1 VIPRKQHAFGRAAC
15 AVIAAALLSAA
26 CGTGGAG
33 RSSSGL
39 IRTGP
44 GVDAAARTISLGAIT
59 PLSGAAATTGKP
71 LTRGEEVYFKA
82 LNDAGGVRGWKIN
95 LVTRDDQN
103 SPQLH
108 LQAYNEIID
117 QVALI
122 GQSLGGPNTL
132 AIQPIAQ
139 QQKVLVLA
147 ASQSSGFVGVPN
159 VAVIG
164 TPLPIDVANFLDYVV
179 RQLGKADARVGVV
192 YQNDEYGQDALRGY
206 DAGLRAYK
214 FKDAGRAGFNSGDK
228 ELGAQVLKMKSAGA
242 EYVLLAAAPTS
253 AAAIVSTGATL
264 GFNPTWVFLG
274 PAWSE
279 YLITADGSPTG
290 KATPF
295 AAAIA
300 QKTWVLGFESTWG
313 DLTKTGMKR
322 FLDDQKRYAPDQFPD
337 PYFMYGYAAA
347 QMLSAVINKAIQRG
361 DLTRSGI
368 LNAKLQAGRISLGG
382 LAPDV
387 EYTPGLGPASRVSN
401 IAAVDLNSPGF
412 LKIEKDF
419 FAGELAK
426 SMRFAS

>member
-1 VIPRKQHAFGRAAC
+1 M
-15 AVIAAALLSAA
+15 AAALLGAA

-33 RSSSGL
+33 NSSSGAV
-39 IRTGP
+39 RTGP
-44 GVDAAARTISLGAIT
+44 GVDLAGKTISLGAIT
-59 PLSGAAATTGKP
+59 PLSGAAATIGKP
-71 LTRGEEVYFKA
+71 LTRGQEVYFKA
-82 LNDAGGVRGWKIN
+82 LNDAGGVSGWKIN
-95 LVTRDDQN
+95 MVTRDDQN

-117 QVALI
+117 QVAFI
-122 GQSLGGPNTL
+122 GQSLGGPTSL

-147 ASQSSGFVGVPN
+147 AAQSSSFVGVPN
-159 VAVIG
+159 FAVIG

-179 RQLGKADARVGVV
+179 RQQGKTDTRIGVI

-228 ELGAQVLKMKSAGA
+228 EFGAQVLKMKSAGA
-242 EYVLLAAAPTS
+242 EYVLLAAIPTS
-253 AAAIVSTGATL
+253 AAAIVSTGAAL

-295 AAAIA
+295 APAIA
-300 QKTWVLGFESTWG
+300 GKTWVLGFESSWG
-313 DLTKTGMKR
+313 DMTKTGMRK

-347 QMLSAVINKAIQRG
+347 QMLTAVIKKAIDRG
-361 DLTRSGI
+361 DLTRAGI
-368 LNAKLQAGRISLGG
+368 LGAKLHAGRISLGG
-382 LAPDV
+382 LVPDV
-387 EYTPGLGPASRVSN
+387 EYTPNLGPASRVSN
-401 IAAVDLNSPGF
+401 IAAVDLSSPGF
-412 LKIEKDF
+412 LKIEKDY
-419 FAGELAK
+419 FAGDLAK
-426 SMRFAS
+426 SMKFPS